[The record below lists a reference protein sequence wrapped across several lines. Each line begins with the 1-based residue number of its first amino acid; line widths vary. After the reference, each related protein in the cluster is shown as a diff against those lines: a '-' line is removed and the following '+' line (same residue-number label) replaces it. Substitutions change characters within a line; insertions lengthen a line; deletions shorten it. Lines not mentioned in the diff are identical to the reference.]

1 MRRRNA
7 IGREGPGDVSKGPRG
22 SVLTTD
28 PVDDRAWE
36 HDRASGRTSRR
47 ARAGRLDVLRNEAL
61 EFVDRNETLTPRGLD
76 RVDRRHNSAVDRGDA
91 YAESLS
97 RLAATIGVERTEPL
111 AAREAGATTALGS
124 PGLASVGAP
133 GAVFVAHS
141 MSAVQ

>member
-1 MRRRNA
+1 MTATVRRRNA

-97 RLAATIGVERTEPL
+97 RLAATIGEAWNVRSLSQLEMRERRRPSGRL
-111 AAREAGATTALGS
+111 A
-124 PGLASVGAP
+124 
-133 GAVFVAHS
+133 
-141 MSAVQ
+141 